1 MRQSLL
7 LFLISMLGSLLF
19 FQEASASGFD
29 LEVSVSVPNPNPAI
43 YTNVPV
49 TVTAKNTG
57 TTAGTGIQIR
67 VGVCG
72 TNAFSF
78 VQQNQLVWANT
89 GNSATG
95 TWDWLNQRW
104 TIPALAPGQT
114 ATLNFTLFTLT
125 TNARS
130 IQVFTQASSP
140 DVDSS
145 PGNLPTANGLWVCT
159 ATEDDEAVLTL
170 NGGAVPCAITIS
182 SISNIQCN
190 DNGTPSNPAD
200 DKFSFTLTAT
210 NPAPSTGFK
219 VIIQQTGQVFNGT
232 YGSPMT
238 IPNLSI
244 SLGLVALNLTDNV
257 TGGCSASINVSA
269 PAPCSTSGSLP
280 DFEMVSFFA
289 VQPVPGGGSVVVEP
303 NDPVPAGTTL
313 NFPDHFAWL
322 TFPVIVPT
330 FDVVIAAY
338 LSTDA
343 TLSTNDVFITSGTR
357 NINAAVQNYGFT
369 EGQVGVGV
377 IPANTPPGNYFL
389 ILKHDATDLIA
400 ESNEANNFKATP
412 IVVTAAPSGR
422 IDLSLSMNQQTPN
435 PVIYSHYLTTL
446 TIANDGQ
453 EPATGVKVKWV
464 KPAGVVYTGGN
475 EYVASQGSFNPNG
488 DQVWTVGT
496 IPNAGVASLT
506 VSYFLLQN
514 GAPSTYAQVIAADQQ
529 DVDSTPNNGTP
540 PTLNEDDEAATG
552 GSAPPVLKPD
562 LKLSN
567 LVINNSPIRPGQ
579 VLTYNF
585 NIANVGNGA
594 ASADFNVKAW
604 ISTTSYLTSSSIQDG
619 IVPTGNFPAGFEV
632 QSVPGASTLPGD
644 LAEGQYYLLL
654 KVDADETIQE
664 SVETNNW
671 LTASFIVLDEQQPGE
686 CDDFV
691 GTGVINCTSN
701 AGNGQLEIIYQP
713 NGELYQAT
721 LDGAGQVVSDNYI
734 GQELPEIT
742 YSVAGTELVKWLNN
756 SEVYRVTIPP
766 SLANQYERFIGFTEY
781 QGGYLLFAFKQLL
794 PAPAP
799 LVVIKATQNFSV
811 LKTNMLNIGQ
821 SQIQFMA
828 YPLQISPNESAFI
841 FYDQYQGF
849 GYNRAQL
856 IVLDDDL
863 KIQSA
868 EVLAQNHF
876 GASARLSLN
885 PCGQYSLDIFRQ
897 LSYCK
902 FGSCYE
908 HQYRDGYFENGSF
921 VIANSYLRREISSF
935 GIGTRDQ
942 VWNLATQDGGNLM
955 GTHSQP
961 LQQNTSPINNVIHLK
976 KTLGNAIQWEKDVTV
991 SNASAVRR
999 LAMSMGEL
1007 VFLSEKI
1014 GGVFVETLSCLEAT
1028 PPPTGCA
1035 AINITTGTNSLT
1047 IAGATAPHVLIK
1059 VFNPN
1064 WTLNFQCLDN
1074 CANPLTINNLNAGTY
1089 HLQVKLLTAGWE
1101 EICYLEKDV
1110 NVSSFGPGGGT
1121 GIAHKE
1127 DRQRLVLDRF
1137 YPSPTSYQVTVDV
1150 FSPVE
1155 QAATLDFYDQLGR
1168 PVHSMKVQLEKGN
1181 NPVQVLVFDWKSGA
1195 YNVIARGEETGLP
1208 AYGRFLKVW
1217 EE

>member
-1 MRQSLL
+1 
-7 LFLISMLGSLLF
+7 MLGSLLF
-19 FQEASASGFD
+19 YQEASASGFD

-57 TTAGTGIQIR
+57 TVAGTGIQIR

-72 TNAFSF
+72 TDAFSF

-89 GNSATG
+89 GSSATG

-104 TIPALAPGQT
+104 AIPSLAPGQT

-125 TNARS
+125 TDARS

-159 ATEDDEAVLTL
+159 ANEDDEAVLTL
-170 NGGAVPCAITIS
+170 NGGAVPCSITATVT
-182 SISNIQCN
+182 NIQCN
-190 DNGTPSNPAD
+190 DNGTPTNPAD
-200 DKFSFTLTAT
+200 DKFSFTLMAT
-210 NPAPSTGFK
+210 NPAPSTGFHLF
-219 VIIQQTGQVFNGT
+219 IPQVSQAFNGT

-238 IPNLSI
+238 IQNIAISTGNLT
-244 SLGLVALNLTDNV
+244 LNLTDNV
-257 TGGCSASINVSA
+257 TGGCSASINITA
-269 PAPCSTSGSLP
+269 PPPCSTNGSLP
-280 DFEMVSFFA
+280 DFELVSFFA

-369 EGQVGVGV
+369 EGQIGIGV
-377 IPANTPPGNYFL
+377 IPASTPPGNYFL

-400 ESNEANNFKATP
+400 ESNEANNFEATP
-412 IVVTAAPSGR
+412 IVVTTAPSGR

-435 PVIYSHYLTTL
+435 PVVYSHYLTTL

-475 EYVASQGSFNPNG
+475 EFVASQGSFNPNG

-514 GAPSTYAQVIAADQQ
+514 GAPSTYAQVIAAGQTDE
-529 DVDSTPNNGTP
+529 DSQPNNGTP
-540 PTLNEDDEAATG
+540 PTVNEDDEAATA
-552 GSAPPVLKPD
+552 GSLPP
-562 LKLSN
+562 
-567 LVINNSPIRPGQ
+567 I
-579 VLTYNF
+579 
-585 NIANVGNGA
+585 
-594 ASADFNVKAW
+594 
-604 ISTTSYLTSSSIQDG
+604 
-619 IVPTGNFPAGFEV
+619 
-632 QSVPGASTLPGD
+632 
-644 LAEGQYYLLL
+644 
-654 KVDADETIQE
+654 
-664 SVETNNW
+664 
-671 LTASFIVLDEQQPGE
+671 
-686 CDDFV
+686 
-691 GTGVINCTSN
+691 
-701 AGNGQLEIIYQP
+701 
-713 NGELYQAT
+713 
-721 LDGAGQVVSDNYI
+721 
-734 GQELPEIT
+734 
-742 YSVAGTELVKWLNN
+742 
-756 SEVYRVTIPP
+756 
-766 SLANQYERFIGFTEY
+766 
-781 QGGYLLFAFKQLL
+781 
-794 PAPAP
+794 
-799 LVVIKATQNFSV
+799 
-811 LKTNMLNIGQ
+811 
-821 SQIQFMA
+821 
-828 YPLQISPNESAFI
+828 
-841 FYDQYQGF
+841 
-849 GYNRAQL
+849 
-856 IVLDDDL
+856 
-863 KIQSA
+863 
-868 EVLAQNHF
+868 
-876 GASARLSLN
+876 
-885 PCGQYSLDIFRQ
+885 
-897 LSYCK
+897 
-902 FGSCYE
+902 
-908 HQYRDGYFENGSF
+908 
-921 VIANSYLRREISSF
+921 
-935 GIGTRDQ
+935 
-942 VWNLATQDGGNLM
+942 
-955 GTHSQP
+955 
-961 LQQNTSPINNVIHLK
+961 
-976 KTLGNAIQWEKDVTV
+976 
-991 SNASAVRR
+991 
-999 LAMSMGEL
+999 
-1007 VFLSEKI
+1007 
-1014 GGVFVETLSCLEAT
+1014 
-1028 PPPTGCA
+1028 TGCA
-1035 AINITTGTNSLT
+1035 AINITPGTNSLT

-1089 HLQVKLLTAGWE
+1089 HVQVKLINNGWG
-1101 EICYLEKDV
+1101 EICYLEQDV
-1110 NVSSFGPGGGT
+1110 IVSSFGPGGGT
-1121 GIAHKE
+1121 GIARPD
-1127 DRQRLVLDRF
+1127 DRHRLVLDRF

-1168 PVHSMKVQLEKGN
+1168 AVHSMKVQLDKGN
-1181 NPVQVLVFDWKSGA
+1181 NPVQVLVFDWKSGS